1 VCALYRAFHV
11 FKVFVANPKK
21 PVEISAILYKNK
33 AKLIP
38 FLEAFQSDKGDEQ
51 FNDEKKL
58 LIEYVHPLCTTA
70 FVYILY
76 VCILY
81 ALFVSYV

>member
-1 VCALYRAFHV
+1 
-11 FKVFVANPKK
+11 VFVANPKK

-58 LIEYVHPLCTTA
+58 LIEYV
-70 FVYILY
+70 I
-76 VCILY
+76 
-81 ALFVSYV
+81 